1 MSDNLDS
8 DAARPIRFLLVRRPL
23 KDGQVAI
30 ELRLYAEGKP
40 PTRTT
45 IATVRPSVARLTLL
59 ASRLHLLN
67 RGLEECCP
75 PMPRAAN
82 LEVLAEAA

>member
-1 MSDNLDS
+1 MSDNLDP

-30 ELRLYAEGKP
+30 VLRLYGDGKP
-40 PTRTT
+40 STETT

-67 RGLEECCP
+67 RGSECCP
-75 PMPRAAN
+75 PMPRAAR